1 MLGFSP
7 YLRTR
12 DELLTM
18 KNYTEQ
24 NDIQLFL
31 GFFFMIAE
39 VFSVIFYKYLVWSK
53 WTRIKSNRLTLNFRI
68 LRLECWKSINEMEKV
83 ELICLLVF
91 MYVRVRGWAGGGG
104 RAVSYSSGRKDPY
117 FLHVIWFKSVKLGR
131 VWIRMIRL
139 SRRSLT
145 EVEIEG
151 EAEYKRV
158 GICRF
163 CCHVLILITF
173 SICIHRS
180 SHRPEYFIL
189 HKNDYVEKPKGN
201 EWNRR

>member
-31 GFFFMIAE
+31 GYFFMIAE
-39 VFSVIFYKYLVWSK
+39 VFSVIFYKYLFWSK

-83 ELICLLVF
+83 EFV
-91 MYVRVRGWAGGGG
+91 Y
-104 RAVSYSSGRKDPY
+104 
-117 FLHVIWFKSVKLGR
+117 
-131 VWIRMIRL
+131 
-139 SRRSLT
+139 
-145 EVEIEG
+145 
-151 EAEYKRV
+151 
-158 GICRF
+158 
-163 CCHVLILITF
+163 
-173 SICIHRS
+173 
-180 SHRPEYFIL
+180 
-189 HKNDYVEKPKGN
+189 
-201 EWNRR
+201 

>member
-83 ELICLLVF
+83 EFV
-91 MYVRVRGWAGGGG
+91 Y
-104 RAVSYSSGRKDPY
+104 
-117 FLHVIWFKSVKLGR
+117 
-131 VWIRMIRL
+131 
-139 SRRSLT
+139 
-145 EVEIEG
+145 
-151 EAEYKRV
+151 
-158 GICRF
+158 
-163 CCHVLILITF
+163 
-173 SICIHRS
+173 
-180 SHRPEYFIL
+180 
-189 HKNDYVEKPKGN
+189 
-201 EWNRR
+201 

>member
-31 GFFFMIAE
+31 GFFSMIAE

-83 ELICLLVF
+83 EFV
-91 MYVRVRGWAGGGG
+91 Y
-104 RAVSYSSGRKDPY
+104 
-117 FLHVIWFKSVKLGR
+117 
-131 VWIRMIRL
+131 
-139 SRRSLT
+139 
-145 EVEIEG
+145 
-151 EAEYKRV
+151 
-158 GICRF
+158 
-163 CCHVLILITF
+163 
-173 SICIHRS
+173 
-180 SHRPEYFIL
+180 
-189 HKNDYVEKPKGN
+189 
-201 EWNRR
+201 

>member
-24 NDIQLFL
+24 NDIQHFL
-31 GFFFMIAE
+31 GFFFFMIAE

-83 ELICLLVF
+83 EFV
-91 MYVRVRGWAGGGG
+91 Y
-104 RAVSYSSGRKDPY
+104 
-117 FLHVIWFKSVKLGR
+117 
-131 VWIRMIRL
+131 
-139 SRRSLT
+139 
-145 EVEIEG
+145 
-151 EAEYKRV
+151 
-158 GICRF
+158 
-163 CCHVLILITF
+163 
-173 SICIHRS
+173 
-180 SHRPEYFIL
+180 
-189 HKNDYVEKPKGN
+189 
-201 EWNRR
+201 